1 MCTTLCIFR
10 TILEHVFNLTIQD
23 HELKAR
29 WVYHMVTNQQRV
41 SKCIINLLKVYNKC
55 VKLNPRLLYIKN
67 SHIFVVLY
75 FKNNS
80 KEMKKCWNEWHI
92 FKDVYYLKKKNN
104 KYCRLIYDWYATPL
118 ILLSHVRH
126 DMFASWM
133 TFFPHPG
140 CVKYVILVH

>member
-23 HELKAR
+23 HELKPR

-55 VKLNPRLLYIKN
+55 VKLNPRLLYIKK

-80 KEMKKCWNEWHI
+80 KEMKKC
-92 FKDVYYLKKKNN
+92 
-104 KYCRLIYDWYATPL
+104 
-118 ILLSHVRH
+118 
-126 DMFASWM
+126 
-133 TFFPHPG
+133 
-140 CVKYVILVH
+140 